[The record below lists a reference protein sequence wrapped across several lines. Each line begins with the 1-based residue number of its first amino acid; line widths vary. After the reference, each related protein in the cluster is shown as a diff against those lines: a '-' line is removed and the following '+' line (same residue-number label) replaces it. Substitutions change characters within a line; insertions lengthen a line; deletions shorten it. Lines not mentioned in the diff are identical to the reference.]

1 MALDKDLDDRI
12 RQGIKDRDLKTVD
25 VLRMLKAR
33 LLERRT
39 AKGFTGEVDDALV
52 LDVIAAYR
60 KQLQKALAEFEK
72 LGERG
77 AAQAAQLRFEIGVCG
92 GYLPQ
97 GLGDDELR
105 ALVKERIGAL
115 AIGDAKQIGRLV
127 GDVMKTHKGL
137 ADAADVKRIAEELLK
152 AVVTRASPACAAVAP
167 RPPDRIIR
175 GLGMANAIAGTAT
188 GRISGRTRPA
198 ERIRVECARSFL
210 HARAMEEIEP

>member
-25 VLRMLKAR
+25 VLRMLKTR

-39 AKGFTGEVDDALV
+39 AKGFSGEVDDALV
-52 LDVIAAYR
+52 LEVIAAYR

-77 AAQAAQLRFEIGVCG
+77 AAQAAQLRFEIGVCE

-105 ALVKERIGAL
+105 VLVKERIGAL

-127 GDVMKTHKGL
+127 GDVMKTHKGR
-137 ADAADVKRIAEELLK
+137 AEAADVKRIAEELLK
-152 AVVTRASPACAAVAP
+152 P
-167 RPPDRIIR
+167 
-175 GLGMANAIAGTAT
+175 
-188 GRISGRTRPA
+188 
-198 ERIRVECARSFL
+198 
-210 HARAMEEIEP
+210 